1 MKNNR
6 EPHKLTLPLLSNYV
20 TQLSSTLNNDKNKN
34 ADLLWVMEDKAAL
47 ATLNAQASTTAS
59 HIIANSAT
67 TLLSLVQQTTH
78 TRYQLSCFW
87 LPTLTEQT
95 LQPYIPLL
103 MRYRDLYAAHLI
115 IGVSQEI
122 DLRQY
127 GFIPFSV
134 FNDEQANAVAPLE
147 SMPSPIKLWQFNL
160 YDYKSLPNWLNSDY
174 WANPENW
181 DKQRW

>member
-6 EPHKLTLPLLSNYV
+6 EPPKLSLPLLSNYV
-20 TQLSSTLNNDKNKN
+20 TQLSSTLNNKDKN

-47 ATLNAQASTTAS
+47 AILNAQASTTAS
-59 HIIANSAT
+59 HLIANSAT
-67 TLLSLVQQTTH
+67 TLLSLAQQTTH

-87 LPTLTEQT
+87 LPTLTEET
-95 LQPYIPLL
+95 LQPYIALL

-134 FNDEQANAVAPLE
+134 FNDEQAKPFTPLE
-147 SMPSPIKLWQFNL
+147 ITLWQFNL
-160 YDYKSLPNWLNSDY
+160 YDYKPLPNWLNSDY

>member
-1 MKNNR
+1 MKNDR
-6 EPHKLTLPLLSNYV
+6 EPFKLTLPLLVAYV
-20 TQLSSTLNNDKNKN
+20 TQLSNTLNNDNNTN

-47 ATLNAQASTTAS
+47 AKLNDQANTAKS
-59 HIIANSAT
+59 RIIVNSVT
-67 TLLSLVQQTTH
+67 TLLSLAQQTTH

-87 LPTLTEQT
+87 LPTLTEEN

-103 MRYRDLYAAHLI
+103 MRYRDLYSAHLI
-115 IGVSQEI
+115 VAVSQDI
-122 DLRQY
+122 DLHPY

-134 FNDEQANAVAPLE
+134 FTDQQDKPVAPLE
-147 SMPSPIKLWQFNL
+147 SMLPTIKLWQFNL
-160 YDYKSLPNWLNSDY
+160 YDYKPLPNWLNSDY